1 MSWTVGA
8 YDLSKI
14 TLCEN
19 DTVRSILQN
28 IRTILRTPK
37 FTVPLYREFGLDV
50 NVVDSPITVAEPI
63 LYAEVREAIEQF
75 EPRCTVTDISFVIEK
90 NNPGALTPRVEV
102 EINAG
107 AV

>member
-1 MSWTVGA
+1 MSWQVGM
-8 YDLSKI
+8 YDLGKI

-28 IRTILRTPK
+28 VRTILRTPK
-37 FTVPLYREFGLDV
+37 YTVPLYREFGLDTA
-50 NVVDSPITVAEPI
+50 VVDSPITVAEPI

-75 EPRCTVTDISFVIEK
+75 EPRCTVTDVSFVIEK
-90 NNPGALTPRVEV
+90 NNPGALSPRVEV

-107 AV
+107 AI